1 MVEQQDAAGEPER
14 VVPPEP
20 AGADSTSAAS
30 APSVPLAP
38 PLGPP
43 PPPPGAPLPPYASPA
58 AYPQQP
64 VPSAYPQ
71 PTAYPQTTA
80 YPQHPGHPQ
89 QPAPGAYPLS
99 SVSPPPVRSGSR
111 NVALIV
117 SLVAVGVVLTLAVL
131 GIVLGFTIGSRS
143 GADPAPVPSWSV
155 PDATTAPSEEQPDDA
170 SDDEIDDGTATDPT
184 GIADVLEAKID
195 EYKRLRE
202 SGELWQTIP
211 DTEYNR
217 TAVTAFLFFLTDMK
231 VATIWGVDEPT
242 AAEYEERMAMLE
254 ERLLA
259 QEPLGDDVKIT
270 FEDGKVFTYDG
281 ETGEGGY
288 TEG

>member
-1 MVEQQDAAGEPER
+1 MVEHQDAAGEPER
-14 VVPPEP
+14 VIPPEP
-20 AGADSTSAAS
+20 AGAPSTSAAR

-43 PPPPGAPLPPYASPA
+43 SPPSGAPLPPHAPLPPYAGPVP
-58 AYPQQP
+58 YPQQAA
-64 VPSAYPQ
+64 S
-71 PTAYPQTTA
+71 PQTTA
-80 YPQHPGHPQ
+80 YAQPGYPQ

-99 SVSPPPVRSGSR
+99 SVAPPPTSSGSR

-131 GIVLGFTIGSRS
+131 GIVLGFTIGSGS
-143 GADPAPVPSWSV
+143 GAAPAPAPSWSV
-155 PDATTAPSEEQPDDA
+155 PDATTAPSEEQPSDDA
-170 SDDEIDDGTATDPT
+170 PDDEIDDGTATDPT

-217 TAVTAFLFFLTDMK
+217 TAVSAFLFFLTDMK
-231 VATIWGVDEPT
+231 VATIWGINEQT

-270 FEDGKVFTYDG
+270 FEDGRVFTYDG